1 MDKCLIAFS
10 LQDKQD
16 SRYVAVEVNDM
27 KMKFTYLLGIA
38 NKDLR
43 LF

>member
-10 LQDKQD
+10 LQDKQE
-16 SRYVAVEVNDM
+16 YVAVEVNDM
-27 KMKFTYLLGIA
+27 KMKFTYLLDIA